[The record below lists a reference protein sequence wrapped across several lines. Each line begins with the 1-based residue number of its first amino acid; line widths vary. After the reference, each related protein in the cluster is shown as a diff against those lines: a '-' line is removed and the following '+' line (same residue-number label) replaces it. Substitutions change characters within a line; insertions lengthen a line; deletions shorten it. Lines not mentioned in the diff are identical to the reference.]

1 MQQQL
6 WRPQWQERTS
16 DTHPRSPLK
25 LTSPPATSSPVFFVA
40 FFQGFLSFPL
50 QPGSIVPPPQS
61 LHLITFSR
69 HPFTVNAWDICDCEA
84 LRETRDTSRS
94 WKWHD
99 LALFCSCVR
108 MSCYFTSKNFW
119 TLLFFLWG
127 YALPISNAV
136 HVYFSGFPLFSAGD
150 LNKRSIFFMRDYLKF
165 FFFFSYGGGVK
176 TTTSTASPWMR
187 ISAACDVCTMY
198 IVLFIETECEN
209 IFSLVWGE
217 KKILC

>member
-1 MQQQL
+1 ML
-6 WRPQWQERTS
+6 ETSVTVRPSGRRETPAGPGSGTTWLYFAAASECR
-16 DTHPRSPLK
+16 
-25 LTSPPATSSPVFFVA
+25 ATS
-40 FFQGFLSFPL
+40 L
-50 QPGSIVPPPQS
+50 QRISG
-61 LHLITFSR
+61 L
-69 HPFTVNAWDICDCEA
+69 
-84 LRETRDTSRS
+84 
-94 WKWHD
+94 
-99 LALFCSCVR
+99 
-108 MSCYFTSKNFW
+108 YF
-119 TLLFFLWG
+119 FFLWG

-209 IFSLVWGE
+209 IFSLVWGG
-217 KKILC
+217 KKNPMLMIVLQMNRNCLTSLS